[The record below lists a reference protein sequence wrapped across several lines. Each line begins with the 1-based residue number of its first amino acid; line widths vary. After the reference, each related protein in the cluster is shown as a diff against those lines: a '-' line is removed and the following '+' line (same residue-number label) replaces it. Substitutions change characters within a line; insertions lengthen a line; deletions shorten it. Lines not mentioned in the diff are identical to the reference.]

1 MISDN
6 WIIAN
11 INADKIL
18 KVINEF
24 VDMQKEP
31 LFLIIEV
38 PTNIDN
44 EKIKDNGIYQIHKD
58 VYYLDNISISYAKE
72 LLRAFG
78 NLFIN
83 DGMVQIGIG
92 NHSTGAEIITDKYNV
107 VLVYNGRDDVE
118 KYIDLLNMNKIKQV
132 ETLITARDY
141 FTESNPGE
149 CNCITEDGKTVYDVI
164 DILIKD
170 AGLYFAERRVD

>member
-1 MISDN
+1 M
-6 WIIAN
+6 
-11 INADKIL
+11 
-18 KVINEF
+18 
-24 VDMQKEP
+24 
-31 LFLIIEV
+31 
-38 PTNIDN
+38 
-44 EKIKDNGIYQIHKD
+44 
-58 VYYLDNISISYAKE
+58 
-72 LLRAFG
+72 
-78 NLFIN
+78 
-83 DGMVQIGIG
+83 
-92 NHSTGAEIITDKYNV
+92 

-132 ETLITARDY
+132 ETLITASDY